1 MNIEVKLE
9 DLSEFDTGGGMRE
22 VNAKITIDSKMPYRR
37 QREAV
42 IFETLALFLDSELE
56 CQREWVQYLTDKVTM
71 NLDILDAIKEGE

>member
-1 MNIEVKLE
+1 MNIELKIE

-22 VNAKITIDSKMPYRR
+22 TKAIITIDANMPYRR

-56 CQREWVQYLTDKVTM
+56 SNREWVQYLTDHIIL
-71 NLDILDAIKEGE
+71 NLDVLVREK